1 VRYDRRD
8 LGEQAKKSGFV
19 RDTFEKMV
27 RLTDVLRFIHSEE
40 SLRGFLALKGGTA
53 INLTLFDLPRLSV
66 DIDLDMT
73 RNLSIGAVDFERE
86 RIAGML
92 TRYMLANGYK
102 ESGKSR
108 RHRILDSLVFVYENA
123 AGHRDSIKLE
133 MNYGLRTHILPVETR
148 RIELPGELGTT
159 DVVTVAPLEIFGSKI
174 VALLTRAAKRDVY
187 DIDSMIRSDFFRKD
201 EFEMLRKC
209 ALFYYAITAESVQET
224 LSDTS
229 EMDLLT
235 RASVRT
241 DLRPV
246 LRARERFDFRTE
258 RGERAYSPLSVRIH
272 VAYGKRE
279 RLCRG
284 IPKRRVSARTP
295 VFRPRDSEKSSKSS
309 DGAMENK
316 KYEKLIPRFFIT
328 LGESRTGCPFVGK
341 RTGQYNTALQ
351 YERLPAG

>member
-73 RNLSIGAVDFERE
+73 RNLSIGAVDIERE

-123 AGHRDSIKLE
+123 AGYADSIKLE

-148 RIELPGELGTT
+148 RIELPGEFGATN
-159 DVVTVAPLEIFGSKI
+159 VVIVAPLEIFGSKI
-174 VALLTRAAKRDVY
+174 VALLTRAAIRDVY

-201 EFEMLRKC
+201 GFDMLRKC
-209 ALFYYAITAESVQET
+209 ALFYCAITAESV
-224 LSDTS
+224 
-229 EMDLLT
+229 
-235 RASVRT
+235 
-241 DLRPV
+241 P
-246 LRARERFDFRTE
+246 
-258 RGERAYSPLSVRIH
+258 
-272 VAYGKRE
+272 
-279 RLCRG
+279 
-284 IPKRRVSARTP
+284 
-295 VFRPRDSEKSSKSS
+295 
-309 DGAMENK
+309 
-316 KYEKLIPRFFIT
+316 
-328 LGESRTGCPFVGK
+328 
-341 RTGQYNTALQ
+341 
-351 YERLPAG
+351 

>member
-1 VRYDRRD
+1 MRYDRRD

-73 RNLSIGAVDFERE
+73 RNLSIGAVDIERE

-123 AGHRDSIKLE
+123 AGYADSIKLE

-148 RIELPGELGTT
+148 RIELPGEFGATN
-159 DVVTVAPLEIFGSKI
+159 VVIVAPLEIFGSKI
-174 VALLTRAAKRDVY
+174 VALLTRAAIRDVY
-187 DIDSMIRSDFFRKD
+187 DIDSMIRLDFFRKD
-201 EFEMLRKC
+201 GFDMLRKC
-209 ALFYYAITAESVQET
+209 ALFYCAITAESV
-224 LSDTS
+224 
-229 EMDLLT
+229 
-235 RASVRT
+235 
-241 DLRPV
+241 P
-246 LRARERFDFRTE
+246 
-258 RGERAYSPLSVRIH
+258 
-272 VAYGKRE
+272 
-279 RLCRG
+279 
-284 IPKRRVSARTP
+284 
-295 VFRPRDSEKSSKSS
+295 
-309 DGAMENK
+309 
-316 KYEKLIPRFFIT
+316 
-328 LGESRTGCPFVGK
+328 
-341 RTGQYNTALQ
+341 
-351 YERLPAG
+351 

>member
-1 VRYDRRD
+1 MRYDRKV
-8 LGEQAKKSGFV
+8 LGEQAKRSGFV

-73 RNLSIGAVDFERE
+73 RNLSIEAVDIERE
-86 RIAGML
+86 RIAGIL

-102 ESGKSR
+102 ESDKSR
-108 RHRILDSLVFVYENA
+108 RHRILDSLVFVYENG

-159 DVVTVAPLEIFGSKI
+159 DVVTVAPLELFGSKI
-174 VALLTRAAKRDVY
+174 VALLTRAAIRDVY

-201 EFEMLRKC
+201 GFDMLRKC
-209 ALFYYAITAESVQET
+209 ALFYYAITAESVPET

-229 EMDLLT
+229 EMDLIT

-246 LRARERFDFRTE
+246 LRTRERFDYRTLEEAKERIRLFLSGYMSLTDDE
-258 RGERAYSPLSVRIH
+258 RGFAEAFRKGEYRPELLFSDPEILKRIQNH
-272 VAYGKRE
+272 PMALWKTR
-279 RLCRG
+279 
-284 IPKRRVSARTP
+284 
-295 VFRPRDSEKSSKSS
+295 
-309 DGAMENK
+309 
-316 KYEKLIPRFFIT
+316 
-328 LGESRTGCPFVGK
+328 
-341 RTGQYNTALQ
+341 NTKI
-351 YERLPAG
+351 